1 MKKLTFLAGAAL
13 VCALVCPGC
22 SGDGF
27 DEMNGTPDAGNP
39 DTPAAEGGIRT
50 LTVGMAQ
57 FGAPGTR
64 ASFGD
69 ESDGKLPVFWD
80 ESDRIV
86 AYETVGEHTVGHA
99 YRLVGAGGSASGT
112 FTYDGGQTA
121 PASIA
126 EIYYPEALAAGGFA
140 VPAEQT
146 YTPGSFD
153 PAAHVMRASVSDPG
167 APIAFESLVSVACL
181 RLTGSGEKV
190 TSVRLDLTPSGGQA
204 KRYTLACPGDGVEL
218 SATPTA
224 FYIVVEGSET
234 PCDAAFTVAVGG
246 TETMVQKTTAAKTF
260 AASTVVRLPVVAYA
274 KNLYQVLDY
283 WPNEVDPEGVVY
295 AVTENG
301 LHGRIISLKLE
312 GRGRWGSAGPN
323 GTEGFIERTNGVPSM
338 SLNGDG
344 LTITKELIS
353 LRKDQSNFGSD
364 YVLFNWLY
372 ETANGSSLDGGWYA
386 PSREELKELCLV
398 MSGLDPAAVEWDA
411 FKNSTSGVDSKPK
424 MPSWDETA
432 DNRTAFSKMITDKG
446 GVKID
451 FTSRHSSVIETP
463 EDGKRVYVLQLS
475 EGRFQEH
482 SKTNDYGRM
491 RPHKHF

>member
-99 YRLVGAGGSASGT
+99 YRLVSAGGSASGT

-260 AASTVVRLPVVAYA
+260 AASTVVRLPVVAYQR
-274 KNLYQVLDY
+274 NLYQIADY
-283 WPNEVDPEGVVY
+283 WPNDDAPVGIVFSVSEG
-295 AVTENG
+295 G
-301 LHGRIISLKLE
+301 LHGKMLSLTEQAGNWGAQISE
-312 GRGRWGSAGPN
+312 AGA
-323 GTEGFIERTNGVPSM
+323 GVAGMRVEPENSRLVTR
-338 SLNGDG
+338 SLIDKYKGESTFADTYKEFYWIYNTLNNGD
-344 LTITKELIS
+344 
-353 LRKDQSNFGSD
+353 
-364 YVLFNWLY
+364 
-372 ETANGSSLDGGWYA
+372 LDGEWYA
-386 PSREELKELCLV
+386 PSRPELAELCAA
-398 MSGLDPAAVEWDA
+398 MSGLDWAEVKTAWNYTADKV
-411 FKNSTSGVDSKPK
+411 V
-424 MPSWDETA
+424 MPGWSETA
-432 DNRTAFSKMITDKG
+432 AARTAFKQKVEAKG
-446 GVKID
+446 TTLNLYGRLSSTWENGD
-451 FTSRHSSVIETP
+451 GSSAWMLCFQYEASSVKYNGCFCVIPKVGT
-463 EDGKRVYVLQLS
+463 
-475 EGRFQEH
+475 
-482 SKTNDYGRM
+482 TNRM
-491 RPHKHF
+491 RAVRTF

>member
-39 DTPAAEGGIRT
+39 DTPAGEGGIRT

-69 ESDGKLPVFWD
+69 ESEGKLPVFWD

-86 AYETVGEHTVGHA
+86 AYETAGEYTVGHA

-126 EIYYPEALAAGGFA
+126 EIYYPEALAASGFA

-246 TETMVQKTTAAKTF
+246 TETMLQKTTAAKTF

-274 KNLYQVLDY
+274 KNLYQLMDY
-283 WPNEVDPEGVVY
+283 WPNDTAPEGIVFSVS
-295 AVTENG
+295 NG
-301 LHGRIISLKLE
+301 G
-312 GRGRWGSAGPN
+312 
-323 GTEGFIERTNGVPSM
+323 
-338 SLNGDG
+338 LNGKM
-344 LTITKELIS
+344 LS
-353 LRKDQSNFGSD
+353 
-364 YVLFNWLY
+364 
-372 ETANGSSLDGGWYA
+372 
-386 PSREELKELCLV
+386 LKELGTGVAWGPKTVKQYDVVGDDIYNVNSDSRTVTKKIIEARHGEADFTTNYPGFNWIYETMNQGNTDGDWYCPSLEELAELCVV
-398 MSGLDPAAVEWDA
+398 MSGLSWSELKNSWRYYDQVQMPGWADKVAERRAFKSRVDSAPGATSLNITGSLYSTKETSGGDSVWGLRLDRDNTAQSCLTQPISKTDA
-411 FKNSTSGVDSKPK
+411 FC
-424 MPSWDETA
+424 
-432 DNRTAFSKMITDKG
+432 
-446 GVKID
+446 
-451 FTSRHSSVIETP
+451 
-463 EDGKRVYVLQLS
+463 
-475 EGRFQEH
+475 
-482 SKTNDYGRM
+482 RM
-491 RPHKHF
+491 RAVRTF

>member
-1 MKKLTFLAGAAL
+1 MEKLTFLAGAAL

-86 AYETVGEHTVGHA
+86 AYETAGEYTVGHA

-121 PASIA
+121 PASVA
-126 EIYYPEALAAGGFA
+126 EIYYPEALAASGFA

-181 RLTGSGEKV
+181 RLTGSGERV

-246 TETMVQKTTAAKTF
+246 TETMVQKTTATKTF

-283 WPNEVDPEGVVY
+283 WPNDTAPEGIVFSVSDG
-295 AVTENG
+295 G
-301 LHGRIISLKLE
+301 LHGKILSLNE
-312 GRGRWGSAGPN
+312 AVGDWGPILVES
-323 GTEGFIERTNGVPSM
+323 ENGVTHMRTEPE
-338 SLNGDG
+338 DG
-344 LTITKELIS
+344 LVVTRELIG
-353 LRKDQSNFGSD
+353 LRKDNANFATEYFGFD
-364 YVLFNWLY
+364 WLLN
-372 ETANGSSLDGGWYA
+372 TKNNGDANGEWYCPTRPELAELYAVMCGFKWEDKKSWKYYDQVTLDGYD
-386 PSREELKELCLV
+386 STE
-398 MSGLDPAAVEWDA
+398 AANARSA
-411 FKNSTSGVDSKPK
+411 FKSLVEAKSGGAVLNLSGRISSCWEAGDGTNAWMLSYSNGKFQVLK
-424 MPSWDETA
+424 KQNEY
-432 DNRTAFSKMITDKG
+432 NRLRP
-446 GVKID
+446 VK
-451 FTSRHSSVIETP
+451 
-463 EDGKRVYVLQLS
+463 
-475 EGRFQEH
+475 RF
-482 SKTNDYGRM
+482 
-491 RPHKHF
+491 

>member
-86 AYETVGEHTVGHA
+86 AYETAGEYTVGHA

-121 PASIA
+121 PASVA
-126 EIYYPEALAAGGFA
+126 EIYYPEALAASGFA

-224 FYIVVEGSET
+224 FYIVVEGAET

-283 WPNEVDPEGVVY
+283 WPNDTAPEGIVFSVSNGGLNGVILSHQEQTGNWGPNKSEKNDGVTLMRGEPEDGL
-295 AVTENG
+295 AVTQQ
-301 LHGRIISLKLE
+301 
-312 GRGRWGSAGPN
+312 
-323 GTEGFIERTNGVPSM
+323 
-338 SLNGDG
+338 
-344 LTITKELIS
+344 LIG
-353 LRKDQSNFGSD
+353 LRKDAVDFATAYPGFEWLLNTKNESD
-364 YVLFNWLY
+364 
-372 ETANGSSLDGGWYA
+372 ANGVWYV
-386 PSREELKELCLV
+386 PTRPELRELYLV
-398 MSGLDPAAVEWDA
+398 MCGMDPAAHSEWKA
-411 FKNSTSGVDSKPK
+411 
-424 MPSWDETA
+424 TA
-432 DNRTAFSKMITDKG
+432 DNVALEGYNSSDAVAARQSFKTKLDAISDSNPLVLTGRLYSCYENG
-446 GVKID
+446 GGD
-451 FTSRHSSVIETP
+451 SVWSIQL
-463 EDGKRVYVLQLS
+463 DQGMYRVMTKSGGQYCRIRPVR
-475 EGRFQEH
+475 RF
-482 SKTNDYGRM
+482 
-491 RPHKHF
+491 